1 MAIENLPKD
10 PMMLLS
16 FVNTRLRDDG
26 INLDS
31 FCLQF
36 RTAREDLEQ
45 KLAAV
50 DYKYDDKYYQFL
62 MNPHLLKIHSYGM
75 DLHQ

>member
-1 MAIENLPKD
+1 MTIENLPKD

-36 RTAREDLEQ
+36 QTAREDLEQ
-45 KLAAV
+45 KLAAL
-50 DYKYDDKYYQFL
+50 DYKYDEKLNRFV
-62 MNPHLLKIHSYGM
+62 
-75 DLHQ
+75 

>member
-1 MAIENLPKD
+1 MAIENLAKD

-50 DYKYDDKYYQFL
+50 DYKYDDKLNRFV
-62 MNPHLLKIHSYGM
+62 
-75 DLHQ
+75 

>member
-50 DYKYDDKYYQFL
+50 DYN
-62 MNPHLLKIHSYGM
+62 MMIN
-75 DLHQ
+75 